1 MASKLSWKL
10 KLKGESLP
18 RQPITVHIR
27 QGDGTEPDADDRTHF
42 PRPRTS
48 PASFTAGNSGRGK
61 KVRAVVR

>member
-1 MASKLSWKL
+1 MKFKL
-10 KLKGESLP
+10 KIKGDSIP
-18 RQPITVHIR
+18 KKPIVVHIR

-48 PASFTAGNSGRGK
+48 PASFTAGNPGRGK